1 KPFTKNYGELI
12 CCHWAGSTLK
22 WQRVSGI
29 ARVRLVLALGTAGRS
44 TGVIDERLSEDSPRS
59 LLTKVVGRVTAALL
73 FATVLGQSDI
83 ARAAPQAA
91 AADFTEAAG
100 FTGAAGSTGAD
111 LAGSTAGWNGGFVGV
126 HNGFGGGH
134 GGHWFHGWRGDRF
147 GWWWGDALG
156 WTYYPYG

>member
-1 KPFTKNYGELI
+1 GGPAALNASVSCRSKDRVHSPLHAACAGFGSCMTRAWVHYNQGSLPRFGRLRAMQSCFCRKPFTKNYGELI

-73 FATVLGQSDI
+73 FATVLGQSDL

-91 AADFTEAAG
+91 AADFTEA
-100 FTGAAGSTGAD
+100 
-111 LAGSTAGWNGGFVGV
+111 
-126 HNGFGGGH
+126 
-134 GGHWFHGWRGDRF
+134 
-147 GWWWGDALG
+147 
-156 WTYYPYG
+156 